1 MSPVLIRLLFLVL
14 LAGVLLLVFLAYL
27 QPSFLLEW
35 GTRLQL
41 C

>member
-1 MSPVLIRLLFLVL
+1 MTKRFFSYLPLALIATVLV
-14 LAGVLLLVFLAYL
+14 LVFLAYL
-27 QPSFLLEW
+27 RPAFLLEW